1 MAYISNGSNAK
12 TFPDF
17 SNNKEVQNS
26 TSRQK
31 VLTYQAS
38 KHLYIDMRDFLGLTG
53 KKNPIKN
60 NNDDIMVEI
69 SLREQAI
76 HLKIFI
82 SFEHNEDIHFIMT
95 GQSFHEY
102 V

>member
-1 MAYISNGSNAK
+1 
-12 TFPDF
+12 
-17 SNNKEVQNS
+17 
-26 TSRQK
+26 
-31 VLTYQAS
+31 
-38 KHLYIDMRDFLGLTG
+38 MRDFLGLTG

-69 SLREQAI
+69 SLREQAR
-76 HLKIFI
+76 
-82 SFEHNEDIHFIMT
+82 EDIHFIMT

>member
-69 SLREQAI
+69 SLREQAR
-76 HLKIFI
+76 
-82 SFEHNEDIHFIMT
+82 EDIHFIMT